1 MGGVARWARDAD
13 EHPGAGRLAER
24 ADAGRARSGVP
35 DRRSRRV
42 CGGSAGAKRLL
53 PVPLASHA
61 AACAGA
67 CRVGGAAVPR
77 SQHTDPS
84 SVSPRM
90 MPVAHPANADAVICL
105 ASRSP
110 RRRELLAQI
119 GVPHRVVAAHV
130 DESLLPREAAAEYV
144 ARLARLKAAT
154 VRQRGESLPVLA
166 ADTTV
171 VVAGS
176 VYGKPADRA
185 DGLAM
190 LAALSGRTHQV
201 LTAVA
206 LATGPDVALRVS
218 CSSVGFRNIERAEME
233 AYWDTGEPRDK
244 AGGYAIQG

>member
-1 MGGVARWARDAD
+1 
-13 EHPGAGRLAER
+13 
-24 ADAGRARSGVP
+24 
-35 DRRSRRV
+35 
-42 CGGSAGAKRLL
+42 
-53 PVPLASHA
+53 
-61 AACAGA
+61 
-67 CRVGGAAVPR
+67 
-77 SQHTDPS
+77 
-84 SVSPRM
+84 
-90 MPVAHPANADAVICL
+90 MPVTHPANADAVICL
-105 ASRSP
+105 ASMSP

-119 GVPHRVVAAHV
+119 GVPHTVAAAHV
-130 DESLLPREAAAEYV
+130 DESLLPGEPAAEYV

-171 VVAGS
+171 VVEGS

-206 LATGPDVALRVS
+206 LATERDIALRVS
-218 CSSVGFRNIERAEME
+218 RSSVGFRNIGRAEME

-244 AGGYAIQG
+244 AGGYAIQGYGAVFVQALSGSYSGVMGLPLLETAELLRAAGIRCWSGAAP